1 MTVLRIRLIPRP
13 LHRLALRAAHRV
25 RSRFR
30 RVFKLPLEG
39 VSVLITDLEGRL
51 LMVRHSYGSQAWLL
65 PGGGMKRGERAEDAA
80 RREIAEEL
88 GCELENPVVLQT
100 ISETMSGAPH
110 TAHLVAAR
118 TLDRPAARRARGD
131 RSALL
136 PRPLAARAADPAD
149 PFEDRGVEG
158 AQALGFG

>member
-80 RREIAEEL
+80 RREIAQEL

-100 ISETMSGAPH
+100 ISERMSGAPH

-118 TLDRPAARRARGD
+118 TLDRPRPDGREVIEARFFPVHSLPEPQTPLT
-131 RSALL
+131 RSRIAVWKAH
-136 PRPLAARAADPAD
+136 RR
-149 PFEDRGVEG
+149 
-158 AQALGFG
+158 